1 MVARDLAYHVIG
13 LNTQCLWVTPTP
25 IPGLHCKALNQRK
38 NRLFLEKN
46 RRCELCPGQAT
57 TRRACAL
64 LNDHVDPTALAKA
77 CPGAA
82 CAYVGAVARN
92 RRRRHANGHTAWA
105 AAAAPS
111 SSFAFVIRESSS
123 IKGSLSLFDGCLFTF
138 FFLEIVAAAPRHAVA
153 GLARPPCPV

>member
-1 MVARDLAYHVIG
+1 MV
-13 LNTQCLWVTPTP
+13 
-25 IPGLHCKALNQRK
+25 ALNQRK

-46 RRCELCPGQAT
+46 CRCELCPGQAT
-57 TRRACAL
+57 TRRACEL
-64 LNDHVDPTALAKA
+64 LGDHVDPTALAKT

-111 SSFAFVIRESSS
+111 SLFAFVIRESSS

-138 FFLEIVAAAPRHAVA
+138 FFLEIVAATPRCRRRLSPAFVSGVA
-153 GLARPPCPV
+153 GAAALQAAGRLYGKARKKD